1 MTYTVGQ
8 VGLARMVDRSPR
20 LTRQDRHLKRK
31 QTMTT
36 ASDVRKIALAL
47 NGVSEADHWDRP
59 SYRTKKRIFAVMR
72 PDGLYLHLPE
82 ERKQFLFDAA
92 PDIFLRFMWGK
103 SAQVIVQITKLSKKE
118 LEALM
123 REAWESATP
132 PTKPTKLR
140 AAATARAP
148 RMTPKKTRPPNRE

>member
-1 MTYTVGQ
+1 M
-8 VGLARMVDRSPR
+8 
-20 LTRQDRHLKRK
+20 KRK

-47 NGVSEADHWDRP
+47 NGVSEVDHWDRP
-59 SYRTKKRIFAVMR
+59 SYRTTKRIFAVML

-82 ERKQFLFDAA
+82 ARKEFLVDAP

-132 PTKPTKLR
+132 PTKPTKVR

-148 RMTPKKTRPPNRE
+148 RKTPKKTRPPRWQAAAALQQLVASYPVRE

>member
-1 MTYTVGQ
+1 
-8 VGLARMVDRSPR
+8 
-20 LTRQDRHLKRK
+20 
-31 QTMTT
+31 
-36 ASDVRKIALAL
+36 
-47 NGVSEADHWDRP
+47 
-59 SYRTKKRIFAVMR
+59 MR

-148 RMTPKKTRPPNRE
+148 RLTPKKTRPPNRE

>member
-8 VGLARMVDRSPR
+8 VGLARMVGRAPR

-47 NGVSEADHWDRP
+47 NGVSEADHWERP

-72 PDGLYLHLPE
+72 PDGLYLHLTE

-92 PDIFLRFMWGK
+92 PDVFVKFMWGK
-103 SAQVIVQITKLSKKE
+103 TANVIVQIAQISRTE
-118 LEALM
+118 
-123 REAWESATP
+123 
-132 PTKPTKLR
+132 
-140 AAATARAP
+140 
-148 RMTPKKTRPPNRE
+148 